1 MFLNTSRTRVNKNNL
16 SWWYILK
23 TSWKYLCMSW
33 RRLQHVLKTSLTL
46 LEDIFARHLEDVLK
60 TSSVEVR
67 LRRAYSS
74 CSRRLEDVLK
84 TSSEDKDVRRLQ
96 DECLLVGFFLYTL
109 KIFWKDQ
116 KIRCFFMFSVLK
128 QINQLD
134 SMWQLLW
141 CLMSKF

>member
-33 RRLQHVLKTSLTL
+33 RRLQHVLKTSSTR
-46 LEDIFARHLEDVLK
+46 LEDIFA
-60 TSSVEVR
+60 
-67 LRRAYSS
+67 
-74 CSRRLEDVLK
+74 RRLEDVLK

-116 KIRCFFMFSVLK
+116 KIRGFFFYVFSFK
-128 QINQLD
+128 ANQSTGFHVTTTLVFKEWILI
-134 SMWQLLW
+134 MAKYLTWVTA
-141 CLMSKF
+141 

>member
-1 MFLNTSRTRVNKNNL
+1 MIHLENV
-16 SWWYILK
+16 LK
-23 TSWKYLCMSW
+23 ISL
-33 RRLQHVLKTSLTL
+33 HVLKTSSTR
-46 LEDIFARHLEDVLK
+46 LEDIFARRLEDVLK

-116 KIRCFFMFSVLK
+116 KIRGFFFYVFSFK
-128 QINQLD
+128 ANQSTGFHVTTTLVFKEWILI
-134 SMWQLLW
+134 MAKYLTWVTA
-141 CLMSKF
+141 